1 MRARRWV
8 IWGTLA
14 ALFWTVNFHRY
25 ALGTI
30 FNDLMVAFRTTAAG
44 LGGLS
49 SVYYYTYGL
58 MQVPS
63 GLLADRWGPRKTV
76 AASALVIAAGTVA
89 FGLAPSLGW
98 AYAGRI
104 VASLGLASV
113 LICTLKVQAAWFPPA
128 AFATLTGLASTVGSL
143 GSLTAGAPLAYA
155 AGVFGWR
162 APFVVVGLVT
172 MALGLFASALMRGNP
187 AMPERSSAA
196 ERVRP
201 AMPALLRAALGNRAL
216 RPALGCKVAF
226 DATHFAFMALW
237 GVPYFMQV
245 YGMPRAEAA
254 LLVSVSVLSF
264 TPGAPI
270 WGAVSDRLLRSRRVP
285 LLIGAML
292 LTVFWVILW
301 LSVSVRLPLFV
312 WYPLMAGVGFTAS
325 SLLVT
330 LSAARDAS
338 TPETLGVSAA
348 LVNGGGFLGAALF
361 QMVTG
366 YLLDRSWQ
374 GAMRDGVRLYP
385 ADGYARVFALL
396 VIVMAAGT
404 LAAWFIR
411 DRRDRLDPDPKY
423 KLGPESR

>member
-1 MRARRWV
+1 MRGRRWV

-14 ALFWTVNFHRY
+14 GLFWTVSFHRY

-30 FNDLMVAFRTTAAG
+30 FNDLMVAFRTTATG

-49 SVYYYTYGL
+49 SAYYYTYGL

-63 GLLADRWGPRKTV
+63 GLLADRWGPRRTV
-76 AASALVIAAGTVA
+76 AASAFVIAAGTVA

-104 VASLGLASV
+104 VATLGLASV
-113 LICTLKVQAAWFPPA
+113 LICTLKVQVAWFPPT
-128 AFATLTGLASTVGSL
+128 AFATLTGLAATLGNL

-155 AGVFGWR
+155 AGALGWR
-162 APFVVVGLVT
+162 APFVAVGVVTL
-172 MALGLFASALMRGNP
+172 ALGLFASALMRGNP
-187 AMPERSSAA
+187 TMTEGSSGAGG
-196 ERVRP
+196 VRP
-201 AMPALLRAALGNRAL
+201 EMLAPLRAALGNRAL
-216 RPALGCKVAF
+216 WPALGCKMAF

-237 GVPYFMQV
+237 GVPYFIQV

-270 WGAVSDRLLRSRRVP
+270 WGAVSDRFMRSRQRP
-285 LLIGAML
+285 LLVGAL
-292 LTVFWVILW
+292 VLTGLWIILW
-301 LSVSVRLPLFV
+301 LSVTVRLPLFV
-312 WYPLMAGVGFTAS
+312 CYSLMGGVGFTAS
-325 SLLVT
+325 CLLLT

-348 LVNGGGFLGAALF
+348 LVNGGGFVGAALF
-361 QMVTG
+361 QMLTG
-366 YLLDRSWQ
+366 SLLDRSWQ

-385 ADGYARVFALL
+385 AEGYGRVFGLL
-396 VIVMAAGT
+396 VIVMAAGA

-411 DRRDRLDPDPKY
+411 DRGERLDRPA
-423 KLGPESR
+423 SR

>member
-1 MRARRWV
+1 MRGRRWI

-14 ALFWTVNFHRY
+14 GLFWTVNFHRY

-49 SVYYYTYGL
+49 SAYYYTYGL

-63 GLLADRWGPRKTV
+63 GLLADRWGPRRTM
-76 AASALVIAAGTVA
+76 AASALVITAGTIA

-113 LICTLKVQAAWFPPA
+113 LICTLKVQAARFPPA
-128 AFATLTGLASTVGSL
+128 AFATLTGLASTVGNL
-143 GSLTAGAPLAYA
+143 GSLTAGVPLAYA
-155 AGVFGWR
+155 AGAFGWR
-162 APFVVVGLVT
+162 APFVVVGLFT
-172 MALGLFASALMRGNP
+172 LALGLFASALMRGDP
-187 AMPERSSAA
+187 TLPEHSSGA

-201 AMPALLRAALGNRAL
+201 AMLAPLRAALGNRAL
-216 RPALGCKVAF
+216 WPALGCKAAF

-245 YGMPRAEAA
+245 YGLPRADAA
-254 LLVSVSVLSF
+254 LLVSVSVLSY

-270 WGAVSDRLLRSRRVP
+270 WGAVSDRVLQSRRLP
-285 LLIGAML
+285 LLIASLVLTALWL
-292 LTVFWVILW
+292 LLW

-338 TPETLGVSAA
+338 TPETLGISVA

-361 QMVTG
+361 QMLTG
-366 YLLDRSWQ
+366 YLLDQSWQ
-374 GAMRDGVRLYP
+374 GSMRDGVRIYP
-385 ADGYARVFALL
+385 AEGYGQVFGLL
-396 VIVMAAGT
+396 VVVMAAGVV
-404 LAAWFIR
+404 AAWFIR
-411 DRRDRLDPDPKY
+411 DRRDRLDPGPK
-423 KLGPESR
+423 